1 MIKRRE
7 QMIRLDTQNTTL
19 VIKADTAEYLYYGKR
34 LGNGFEF
41 GAYAG
46 GGKKLFSAPGKDDYT
61 EYSILFENADGGF
74 VADFTFSKV
83 RILPEKPEIPGLPSS
98 YGEGKTLELKY
109 VDTTRAALYLYYTV
123 FEDSDVIA
131 RHAEIRNSVI
141 AEEHQS
147 AFQIG
152 IEI

>member
-46 GGKKLFSAPGKDDYT
+46 GGKKIYFCTRKRRLY
-61 EYSILFENADGGF
+61 
-74 VADFTFSKV
+74 
-83 RILPEKPEIPGLPSS
+83 RIQHSL
-98 YGEGKTLELKY
+98 
-109 VDTTRAALYLYYTV
+109 
-123 FEDSDVIA
+123 
-131 RHAEIRNSVI
+131 
-141 AEEHQS
+141 
-147 AFQIG
+147 
-152 IEI
+152 

>member
-83 RILPEKPEIPGLPSS
+83 RILPEKP
-98 YGEGKTLELKY
+98 
-109 VDTTRAALYLYYTV
+109 
-123 FEDSDVIA
+123 
-131 RHAEIRNSVI
+131 
-141 AEEHQS
+141 
-147 AFQIG
+147 
-152 IEI
+152 